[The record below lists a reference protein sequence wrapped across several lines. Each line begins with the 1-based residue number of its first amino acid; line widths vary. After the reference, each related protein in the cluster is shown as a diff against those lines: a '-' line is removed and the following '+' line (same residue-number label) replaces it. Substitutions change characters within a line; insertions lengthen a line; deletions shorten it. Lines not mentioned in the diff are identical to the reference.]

1 MTERRKLELQL
12 NQPTEIE
19 LIYDDP
25 VVGKSQYGDYFLYA
39 VKTKESEF
47 AFFAPEEIHQELQAY
62 KKGDKVVVTKLAA
75 QRGTKLITKYVVESN
90 GELIKEINP
99 TPQEN
104 AQHDATEE
112 IPKQTDHL
120 YSIMLDC
127 YKDAF
132 QIQTDLNG
140 MVDIEKIAIT
150 LFIARSNKRQ

>member
-19 LIYDDP
+19 LLYDEP
-25 VVGKSQYGDYFLYA
+25 VVGKSQFGDYFLYA
-39 VKTKESEF
+39 VKTKEAEF
-47 AFFAPEEIHQELQAY
+47 AFFAPEEIHQELQAH

-90 GELIKEINP
+90 VAVNKDIKR
-99 TPQEN
+99 TPEEN
-104 AQHDATEE
+104 EQGDAIEE
-112 IPKQTDHL
+112 KPKQTDQL
-120 YSIMLDC
+120 YSIMLNC

-150 LFIARSNKRQ
+150 LFIARSKK